1 MKPLRPILFFVA
13 LIMLVGLACSAM
25 GGTDP
30 TQPPPPTQEPQQVL
44 PTEAPPEP
52 TEVPPTDEPPA
63 PTEPPAPQAEQFF
76 EEQFDSPLSGNWDIL
91 TVTGTDEADPEKVTV
106 EAENG
111 NLVWNFDSE
120 YVYYYIFYNAF
131 EYEDVE
137 LSLRADNRGRNNN
150 SISLICRYDPDI
162 GWYEFNIANNGL
174 YDILY
179 AEVQNDGDIAY
190 NRVAN
195 GGSNAINQG
204 MDVNEYSIT
213 CEDDELTLEING
225 DEVISM
231 AERRYGLRSG
241 QVGVSVSSFNV
252 LPILIEM
259 DWIQVSEP

>member
-52 TEVPPTDEPPA
+52 TEVPPTEEPPA

-106 EAENG
+106 ESENG

-179 AEVQNDGDIAY
+179 AEVQNDGDISY

-213 CEDDELTLEING
+213 CEGDELTLEING